1 MKLKFFL
8 ITIILFLN
16 SCGYTPMYSSA
27 NKTDFNL
34 EKINLKGDEFIINDI
49 TNNLNNLSKTNSK
62 KSIIIEGKILY
73 QKTSQTKN
81 LAGDTTQYRLKTTSE
96 LTIKSSNQELK
107 LNMNENFD
115 MKNFDEREILE
126 NQDNFFEGIFSG
138 SLFDEDKFVIINQA
152 TDKIVKVIEILI
164 EKKEKIKK
172 IAILLNANSLEKKSK
187 LRSIFE
193 KKLICVPFYIDNNE
207 TLFKFTET
215 FLKQKKINIS
225 PFNINF
231 LVNKCNGDRRNLKN
245 ELLKIEMFCLNK
257 RNITDDELQ
266 KLVCLSE
273 NKSINE
279 LIDCCLVKDE
289 KNTINILNDNVF
301 NNDDSI
307 LITRT
312 FLNKLKRIHKLILN
326 YEENRNLNETIRNAK
341 PPIFWKEKPIVEKQ
355 IRTWKPDLIEKL
367 IVDINEIE
375 LQIKK
380 NNTNS
385 INLIS
390 DFILN
395 TAA

>member
-1 MKLKFFL
+1 MIIKSFEINKIDPFKNNL
-8 ITIILFLN
+8 ILFYGQN
-16 SCGYTPMYSSA
+16 EG
-27 NKTDFNL
+27 
-34 EKINLKGDEFIINDI
+34 LKDENI
-49 TNNLNNLSKTNSK
+49 
-62 KSIIIEGKILY
+62 
-73 QKTSQTKN
+73 
-81 LAGDTTQYRLKTTSE
+81 
-96 LTIKSSNQELK
+96 LK
-107 LNMNENFD
+107 LSSKFHNII
-115 MKNFDEREILE
+115 KYHEREILE
-126 NQDNFFEGIFSG
+126 NKDNFFESVFSG
-138 SLFDEDKFVIINQA
+138 SLFDKDKFVIINQA
-152 TDKIVKVIEILI
+152 TDKIVKIIEILI
-164 EKKEKIKK
+164 EKKEKIKE

-193 KKLICVPFYIDNNE
+193 KNLLCVPFYIDNNE

-215 FLKQKKINIS
+215 FLKQKRINIS
-225 PFNINF
+225 PLNINF

-245 ELLKIEMFCLNK
+245 ELHKIEMFCLNK
-257 RNITDDELQ
+257 RNIKDEELQ

-273 NKSINE
+273 NKNISE

-289 KNTINILNDNVF
+289 KNTINILNDNIF

-312 FLNKLKRIHKLILN
+312 FLNKLKKIRKLILS
-326 YEENRNLNETIRNAK
+326 YEKNKNLNETIQNAK
-341 PPIFWKEKPIVEKQ
+341 PPIFWKDKPIVEKQ

-367 IVDINEIE
+367 IIDINEIE
-375 LQIKK
+375 LQIKR

>member
-1 MKLKFFL
+1 MIIKSFEINKIDPLKNNL
-8 ITIILFLN
+8 ILFYGQN
-16 SCGYTPMYSSA
+16 EG
-27 NKTDFNL
+27 
-34 EKINLKGDEFIINDI
+34 LKDENI
-49 TNNLNNLSKTNSK
+49 
-62 KSIIIEGKILY
+62 
-73 QKTSQTKN
+73 
-81 LAGDTTQYRLKTTSE
+81 
-96 LTIKSSNQELK
+96 LK
-107 LNMNENFD
+107 LSSKFHNII
-115 MKNFDEREILE
+115 KYHEREILE
-126 NQDNFFEGIFSG
+126 NQDDFFESVFSG

-152 TDKIVKVIEILI
+152 TDKIVKIIEILI
-164 EKKEKIKK
+164 EKKEKIKE

-193 KKLICVPFYIDNNE
+193 KNLLCVPFYIDNNE

-225 PFNINF
+225 PLNINF

-245 ELLKIEMFCLNK
+245 ELHKIEMFCLNK
-257 RNITDDELQ
+257 RNIKDEELQ

-273 NKSINE
+273 NKNISE

-289 KNTINILNDNVF
+289 KNTINILNDNIF

-312 FLNKLKRIHKLILN
+312 FLNKLKKIRKLILS
-326 YEENRNLNETIRNAK
+326 YEKNKNLNETIQNAK
-341 PPIFWKEKPIVEKQ
+341 PPIFWKDKPIVEKQ

-367 IVDINEIE
+367 IIDINKIE
-375 LQIKK
+375 LQIKR

-395 TAA
+395 TAN

>member
-1 MKLKFFL
+1 MIIKSFEINKIDPFKSNL
-8 ITIILFLN
+8 ILFYGQNEGLKDEN
-16 SCGYTPMYSSA
+16 ILKLSS
-27 NKTDFNL
+27 KFH
-34 EKINLKGDEFIINDI
+34 
-49 TNNLNNLSKTNSK
+49 
-62 KSIIIEGKILY
+62 SIIKY
-73 QKTSQTKN
+73 
-81 LAGDTTQYRLKTTSE
+81 
-96 LTIKSSNQELK
+96 
-107 LNMNENFD
+107 
-115 MKNFDEREILE
+115 DEREVLE
-126 NQDNFFEGIFSG
+126 NQDNFFESIFSG
-138 SLFDEDKFVIINQA
+138 SLFDENKFVIINQA
-152 TDKIVKVIEILI
+152 SDKIVKIIKILI
-164 EKKEKIKK
+164 EKKEKIKEV
-172 IAILLNANSLEKKSK
+172 AILLNANTLEKKSK

-193 KKLICVPFYIDNNE
+193 KNLLCVPFYIDNNE

-225 PFNINF
+225 PSNINF

-245 ELLKIEMFCLNK
+245 ELHKIEMFCLNK
-257 RNITDDELQ
+257 RNIKDEELQ

-273 NKSINE
+273 NKNISE

-289 KNTINILNDNVF
+289 KNTINILNDNIF

-312 FLNKLKRIHKLILN
+312 FLNKLKKIHKLILS
-326 YEENRNLNETIRNAK
+326 YERNKNLNETIRNAR
-341 PPIFWKEKPIVEKQ
+341 PPIFWKDKPIVEKQ

-367 IVDINEIE
+367 IIDINKIE
-375 LQIKK
+375 LQIKR

>member
-1 MKLKFFL
+1 MIIKSFEINKIDPFKNNL
-8 ITIILFLN
+8 ILFYGQNEGLKDEN
-16 SCGYTPMYSSA
+16 IIKLSSKFH
-27 NKTDFNL
+27 N
-34 EKINLKGDEFIINDI
+34 II
-49 TNNLNNLSKTNSK
+49 K
-62 KSIIIEGKILY
+62 Y
-73 QKTSQTKN
+73 H
-81 LAGDTTQYRLKTTSE
+81 
-96 LTIKSSNQELK
+96 
-107 LNMNENFD
+107 
-115 MKNFDEREILE
+115 EREILE
-126 NQDNFFEGIFSG
+126 NQDNFFESIFSG
-138 SLFDEDKFVIINQA
+138 SLFDENKFVIINQA
-152 TDKIVKVIEILI
+152 SDKIVKIIEILI
-164 EKKEKIKK
+164 EKKEKIKE

-193 KKLICVPFYIDNNE
+193 KNLLCVPFYIDNNE

-225 PFNINF
+225 PLNINF
-231 LVNKCNGDRRNLKN
+231 LINKCNGDRRNLKN
-245 ELLKIEMFCLNK
+245 ELHKIEMFCLNK
-257 RNITDDELQ
+257 RNIKDEELQ

-273 NKSINE
+273 NKNISE

-289 KNTINILNDNVF
+289 KNTINILNDNIF

-312 FLNKLKRIHKLILN
+312 FLNKLKKIHKLILS
-326 YEENRNLNETIRNAK
+326 YERNKNLNETIRNAR
-341 PPIFWKEKPIVEKQ
+341 PPIFWKDKPIVEKQ

-367 IVDINEIE
+367 IIDINEIE

>member
-1 MKLKFFL
+1 MIIKSFEINRIDPSKNNL
-8 ITIILFLN
+8 ILFYGQN
-16 SCGYTPMYSSA
+16 EG
-27 NKTDFNL
+27 
-34 EKINLKGDEFIINDI
+34 LKDENI
-49 TNNLNNLSKTNSK
+49 
-62 KSIIIEGKILY
+62 
-73 QKTSQTKN
+73 
-81 LAGDTTQYRLKTTSE
+81 
-96 LTIKSSNQELK
+96 LK
-107 LNMNENFD
+107 LSSKFHNII
-115 MKNFDEREILE
+115 KYYEREILE
-126 NQDNFFEGIFSG
+126 YQDNFFEGIFSG

-152 TDKIVKVIEILI
+152 TDKIVKIIEILI
-164 EKKEKIKK
+164 EKKEKIKN
-172 IAILLNANSLEKKSK
+172 IVILLNANSLEKKSK

-207 TLFKFTET
+207 TLFKFAEA
-215 FLKQKKINIS
+215 FLKEKKINVS
-225 PFNINF
+225 PLNINF

-257 RNITDDELQ
+257 KNIIDDELQ

-279 LIDCCLVKDE
+279 LIDYCLVKDE

-312 FLNKLKRIHKLILN
+312 FLNKLKKIHKLILN
-326 YEENRNLNETIRNAK
+326 YEENRNLNKTIQNAK
-341 PPIFWKEKPIVEKQ
+341 PPIFWKDKPIVEKQ
-355 IRTWKPDLIEKL
+355 IKTWEPDLIKKL
-367 IVDINEIE
+367 IIDINEIE

>member
-1 MKLKFFL
+1 MIIKSFEINKIDPFKNNL
-8 ITIILFLN
+8 ILFYGQN
-16 SCGYTPMYSSA
+16 EG
-27 NKTDFNL
+27 
-34 EKINLKGDEFIINDI
+34 LKDENI
-49 TNNLNNLSKTNSK
+49 
-62 KSIIIEGKILY
+62 
-73 QKTSQTKN
+73 
-81 LAGDTTQYRLKTTSE
+81 
-96 LTIKSSNQELK
+96 LK
-107 LNMNENFD
+107 LSSKFHNII
-115 MKNFDEREILE
+115 KYHEREVLE
-126 NQDNFFEGIFSG
+126 NQDNFFESIFSG

-152 TDKIVKVIEILI
+152 SDKIVKIIEILI
-164 EKKEKIKK
+164 EKKEKIKE

-193 KKLICVPFYIDNNE
+193 KNLLCVPFYIDNNE

-225 PFNINF
+225 PLNINF

-245 ELLKIEMFCLNK
+245 ELHKIEMYCLNK
-257 RNITDDELQ
+257 KNIKDEELQ

-273 NKSINE
+273 NKNISE
-279 LIDCCLVKDE
+279 LIDCCLIKDE
-289 KNTINILNDNVF
+289 KNTINILNDNIF

-312 FLNKLKRIHKLILN
+312 FLNKLKKIHKLILS
-326 YEENRNLNETIRNAK
+326 YEKNKNLNETIRNAK
-341 PPIFWKEKPIVEKQ
+341 PPIFWKDKPIVEKQ

-367 IVDINEIE
+367 IIEINEIE
-375 LQIKK
+375 LQIKR

>member
-1 MKLKFFL
+1 MIIKSFEINKIDPFKNNL
-8 ITIILFLN
+8 ILFYGQNEGLKDEN
-16 SCGYTPMYSSA
+16 IRKLSS
-27 NKTDFNL
+27 KFH
-34 EKINLKGDEFIINDI
+34 
-49 TNNLNNLSKTNSK
+49 
-62 KSIIIEGKILY
+62 SIIKY
-73 QKTSQTKN
+73 
-81 LAGDTTQYRLKTTSE
+81 
-96 LTIKSSNQELK
+96 
-107 LNMNENFD
+107 
-115 MKNFDEREILE
+115 DEREVLE
-126 NQDNFFEGIFSG
+126 NQDNFFESIFSG
-138 SLFDEDKFVIINQA
+138 SLFDENKFVIINQA
-152 TDKIVKVIEILI
+152 SDKIVKIIEILI
-164 EKKEKIKK
+164 EKKEKIKE

-193 KKLICVPFYIDNNE
+193 KNLLCVPFYIDNNE

-225 PFNINF
+225 PLNINF

-245 ELLKIEMFCLNK
+245 ELHKIEMFCLNK
-257 RNITDDELQ
+257 RNIKDEELQ

-273 NKSINE
+273 NKNISE

-289 KNTINILNDNVF
+289 KNTINILNDNIF

-312 FLNKLKRIHKLILN
+312 FLNKLKKIHKLILS
-326 YEENRNLNETIRNAK
+326 YEKNKNLNETIRNAR
-341 PPIFWKEKPIVEKQ
+341 PPIFWKDKPIVEKQ

-367 IVDINEIE
+367 IIDINEIE
-375 LQIKK
+375 LQIKR

>member
-1 MKLKFFL
+1 MIIKSFEINKIDPFKNNL
-8 ITIILFLN
+8 ILFYGQNEGLKDEN
-16 SCGYTPMYSSA
+16 ILKLSS
-27 NKTDFNL
+27 KFH
-34 EKINLKGDEFIINDI
+34 
-49 TNNLNNLSKTNSK
+49 
-62 KSIIIEGKILY
+62 SIIKY
-73 QKTSQTKN
+73 
-81 LAGDTTQYRLKTTSE
+81 
-96 LTIKSSNQELK
+96 
-107 LNMNENFD
+107 
-115 MKNFDEREILE
+115 DEREVLE
-126 NQDNFFEGIFSG
+126 NQDNFFESIFSG
-138 SLFDEDKFVIINQA
+138 SLFDENKFVIINQA
-152 TDKIVKVIEILI
+152 SDKIVKIIEILI
-164 EKKEKIKK
+164 EKKEKIKE

-193 KKLICVPFYIDNNE
+193 KNLLCVPFYIDNNE

-225 PFNINF
+225 PLNINF

-245 ELLKIEMFCLNK
+245 ELHKIEMFCLNK
-257 RNITDDELQ
+257 RNIKDEELQ

-273 NKSINE
+273 NKNISE

-289 KNTINILNDNVF
+289 KNTINILNDNIF

-312 FLNKLKRIHKLILN
+312 FLNKLKKIHKLILS
-326 YEENRNLNETIRNAK
+326 YEKNKNLNETIRNAR
-341 PPIFWKEKPIVEKQ
+341 PPIFWKDKPIVEKQ

-367 IVDINEIE
+367 IIDINEIE
-375 LQIKK
+375 LQIKR

>member
-1 MKLKFFL
+1 MIIKSFEINKIDPLKNNL
-8 ITIILFLN
+8 ILFYGQN
-16 SCGYTPMYSSA
+16 EG
-27 NKTDFNL
+27 
-34 EKINLKGDEFIINDI
+34 LKDENI
-49 TNNLNNLSKTNSK
+49 
-62 KSIIIEGKILY
+62 
-73 QKTSQTKN
+73 
-81 LAGDTTQYRLKTTSE
+81 
-96 LTIKSSNQELK
+96 LK
-107 LNMNENFD
+107 LSSKFHNII
-115 MKNFDEREILE
+115 KYHEREILE
-126 NQDNFFEGIFSG
+126 NQDNFFESVFSG

-152 TDKIVKVIEILI
+152 TDKIVKIIEILI
-164 EKKEKIKK
+164 EKKEKIKE

-193 KKLICVPFYIDNNE
+193 KNLLCVPFYIDNNE

-225 PFNINF
+225 PSNINF

-245 ELLKIEMFCLNK
+245 ELHKIEMFCLNK
-257 RNITDDELQ
+257 RNIKDEELQ

-273 NKSINE
+273 NKNISE

-289 KNTINILNDNVF
+289 KNTINILNDNIF

-312 FLNKLKRIHKLILN
+312 FLNKLKKIRKLILS
-326 YEENRNLNETIRNAK
+326 YEKNKNLNETIQNAK
-341 PPIFWKEKPIVEKQ
+341 PPIFWKDKPIVEKQ

-367 IVDINEIE
+367 IIDINEIE
-375 LQIKK
+375 LQIKR

>member
-1 MKLKFFL
+1 MIIKSFEINKIDPFKNNL
-8 ITIILFLN
+8 ILFYGQN
-16 SCGYTPMYSSA
+16 EG
-27 NKTDFNL
+27 
-34 EKINLKGDEFIINDI
+34 LKDENI
-49 TNNLNNLSKTNSK
+49 
-62 KSIIIEGKILY
+62 
-73 QKTSQTKN
+73 
-81 LAGDTTQYRLKTTSE
+81 
-96 LTIKSSNQELK
+96 LK
-107 LNMNENFD
+107 LSSKFHNII
-115 MKNFDEREILE
+115 KYHEREVLE
-126 NQDNFFEGIFSG
+126 NQDNFFESIFSG

-152 TDKIVKVIEILI
+152 SDKIVKIIEILI
-164 EKKEKIKK
+164 EKKEKIKE

-193 KKLICVPFYIDNNE
+193 KNLLCVPFYIDNNE

-225 PFNINF
+225 PLNINF

-245 ELLKIEMFCLNK
+245 ELHKIEMFCLNK
-257 RNITDDELQ
+257 KNIKDEELQ

-273 NKSINE
+273 NKNISE

-289 KNTINILNDNVF
+289 KNTINILNDNIF

-312 FLNKLKRIHKLILN
+312 FLNKLKKIHKLILS
-326 YEENRNLNETIRNAK
+326 YEKNKNLNETIRNAK
-341 PPIFWKEKPIVEKQ
+341 PPIFWKDKPIVEKQ

-367 IVDINEIE
+367 IIDINEIE
-375 LQIKK
+375 LQIKR

>member
-1 MKLKFFL
+1 MIIKSFEINKIDPFKNNL
-8 ITIILFLN
+8 ILFYGQN
-16 SCGYTPMYSSA
+16 EG
-27 NKTDFNL
+27 
-34 EKINLKGDEFIINDI
+34 LKDENI
-49 TNNLNNLSKTNSK
+49 
-62 KSIIIEGKILY
+62 
-73 QKTSQTKN
+73 
-81 LAGDTTQYRLKTTSE
+81 
-96 LTIKSSNQELK
+96 LK
-107 LNMNENFD
+107 LSSKFHNII
-115 MKNFDEREILE
+115 KYHEREVLE
-126 NQDNFFEGIFSG
+126 NQDNFFESIFSG
-138 SLFDEDKFVIINQA
+138 SLFDKDKFVIINQA
-152 TDKIVKVIEILI
+152 SDKIVKIIEILI
-164 EKKEKIKK
+164 KKKEKIKE

-207 TLFKFTET
+207 TLFRFTQT

-225 PFNINF
+225 PLNINF

-257 RNITDDELQ
+257 KNVRDDELQ

-312 FLNKLKRIHKLILN
+312 FLNKLKKIHKLVLN
-326 YEENRNLNETIRNAK
+326 YEENRNLNETILNAK
-341 PPIFWKEKPIVEKQ
+341 PPIFWKDKPIVEKQ

-367 IVDINEIE
+367 IIDINEIE
-375 LQIKK
+375 LQIKR

>member
-1 MKLKFFL
+1 MIIKSFEINKIDPFKNNL
-8 ITIILFLN
+8 ILFYGQN
-16 SCGYTPMYSSA
+16 EG
-27 NKTDFNL
+27 
-34 EKINLKGDEFIINDI
+34 LKDENI
-49 TNNLNNLSKTNSK
+49 
-62 KSIIIEGKILY
+62 
-73 QKTSQTKN
+73 
-81 LAGDTTQYRLKTTSE
+81 
-96 LTIKSSNQELK
+96 LK
-107 LNMNENFD
+107 LSSKFHNII
-115 MKNFDEREILE
+115 KYHEREVLE
-126 NQDNFFEGIFSG
+126 NQDNFFESIFSG

-152 TDKIVKVIEILI
+152 SDKIVKIIEILI
-164 EKKEKIKK
+164 EKKEKIKE

-193 KKLICVPFYIDNNE
+193 KNLLCVPFYIDNNE

-225 PFNINF
+225 PLNINF

-245 ELLKIEMFCLNK
+245 ELHKIEMFCLNK
-257 RNITDDELQ
+257 KNIKDEELQ

-273 NKSINE
+273 NKNISE
-279 LIDCCLVKDE
+279 LIDCCLIKDE
-289 KNTINILNDNVF
+289 KNTINILNDNIF

-312 FLNKLKRIHKLILN
+312 FLNKLKKIHKLILS
-326 YEENRNLNETIRNAK
+326 YEKNKNLNETIRNAK
-341 PPIFWKEKPIVEKQ
+341 PPIFWKDKPIVEKQ

-367 IVDINEIE
+367 IIEINEIE
-375 LQIKK
+375 LQIKR

>member
-1 MKLKFFL
+1 MIIKSFEINKIDPFKNNL
-8 ITIILFLN
+8 ILFYGQN
-16 SCGYTPMYSSA
+16 EG
-27 NKTDFNL
+27 
-34 EKINLKGDEFIINDI
+34 LKDENI
-49 TNNLNNLSKTNSK
+49 
-62 KSIIIEGKILY
+62 
-73 QKTSQTKN
+73 
-81 LAGDTTQYRLKTTSE
+81 
-96 LTIKSSNQELK
+96 LK
-107 LNMNENFD
+107 LSSKFHNII
-115 MKNFDEREILE
+115 KYHEREVLE
-126 NQDNFFEGIFSG
+126 NQDNFFESIFSG

-152 TDKIVKVIEILI
+152 SDKIIKIIEILI
-164 EKKEKIKK
+164 EKKEKIKE

-193 KKLICVPFYIDNNE
+193 KNLLCVPFYIDNNE

-215 FLKQKKINIS
+215 YLKQKKINIS
-225 PFNINF
+225 PLNINF

-245 ELLKIEMFCLNK
+245 ELHKIEMFCLNK
-257 RNITDDELQ
+257 KNIKDEELQ

-273 NKSINE
+273 NKNISE

-289 KNTINILNDNVF
+289 KNTINILNDNIF

-312 FLNKLKRIHKLILN
+312 FLNKLKKIHKLILS
-326 YEENRNLNETIRNAK
+326 YEKNKNLNETIRNAK
-341 PPIFWKEKPIVEKQ
+341 PPIFWKDKPIVEKQ
-355 IRTWKPDLIEKL
+355 IKTWKPDLIEKL
-367 IVDINEIE
+367 IIEINEIE
-375 LQIKK
+375 LQIKR

>member
-1 MKLKFFL
+1 MIIKSFEINKIDPFKNNL
-8 ITIILFLN
+8 ILFYGQNEGLKDEN
-16 SCGYTPMYSSA
+16 ILKLSS
-27 NKTDFNL
+27 KFH
-34 EKINLKGDEFIINDI
+34 
-49 TNNLNNLSKTNSK
+49 
-62 KSIIIEGKILY
+62 SIIKY
-73 QKTSQTKN
+73 
-81 LAGDTTQYRLKTTSE
+81 
-96 LTIKSSNQELK
+96 
-107 LNMNENFD
+107 
-115 MKNFDEREILE
+115 DEREVLE
-126 NQDNFFEGIFSG
+126 NQDNFFESIFSG
-138 SLFDEDKFVIINQA
+138 SLFDENKFVIINQA
-152 TDKIVKVIEILI
+152 SDKIVKIIEILI
-164 EKKEKIKK
+164 EKKEKIKE

-193 KKLICVPFYIDNNE
+193 KNLLCVPFYIDNNE

-215 FLKQKKINIS
+215 FLKQKRINIS
-225 PFNINF
+225 PLNINF

-245 ELLKIEMFCLNK
+245 ELHKIEMFCLNK
-257 RNITDDELQ
+257 RNIKDEELQ

-273 NKSINE
+273 NKNISE

-289 KNTINILNDNVF
+289 KNTINILNDNIF

-312 FLNKLKRIHKLILN
+312 FLNKLKKIHKLILS
-326 YEENRNLNETIRNAK
+326 YEKNKNLNETIRNAR
-341 PPIFWKEKPIVEKQ
+341 PPIFWKDKPIVEKQ

-367 IVDINEIE
+367 IIDINEIE
-375 LQIKK
+375 LQIKR

>member
-1 MKLKFFL
+1 MIIKSFEINKIDPFKSNL
-8 ITIILFLN
+8 ILFYGQNEGLKDEN
-16 SCGYTPMYSSA
+16 ILKLSS
-27 NKTDFNL
+27 KFH
-34 EKINLKGDEFIINDI
+34 
-49 TNNLNNLSKTNSK
+49 
-62 KSIIIEGKILY
+62 SIIKY
-73 QKTSQTKN
+73 
-81 LAGDTTQYRLKTTSE
+81 
-96 LTIKSSNQELK
+96 
-107 LNMNENFD
+107 
-115 MKNFDEREILE
+115 DEREVLE
-126 NQDNFFEGIFSG
+126 NQDNFFESIFSG
-138 SLFDEDKFVIINQA
+138 SLFDENKFVIINQA
-152 TDKIVKVIEILI
+152 SDKIVKIIEILI
-164 EKKEKIKK
+164 EKKEKIKE

-193 KKLICVPFYIDNNE
+193 KNLLCVPFYIDNNE

-215 FLKQKKINIS
+215 FLKQKRINIS
-225 PFNINF
+225 PLNINF

-245 ELLKIEMFCLNK
+245 ELHKIEMFCLNK
-257 RNITDDELQ
+257 RNIKDEELQ

-273 NKSINE
+273 NKNISE

-289 KNTINILNDNVF
+289 KNTINILNDNIF

-312 FLNKLKRIHKLILN
+312 FLNKLKKIHKLILS
-326 YEENRNLNETIRNAK
+326 YERNKNLNETIRNAR
-341 PPIFWKEKPIVEKQ
+341 PPIFWKDKPIVEKQ

-367 IVDINEIE
+367 IIDINEIE
-375 LQIKK
+375 LQIKR

>member
-1 MKLKFFL
+1 MIIKSFEINKIDPFKNNL
-8 ITIILFLN
+8 ILFYGQN
-16 SCGYTPMYSSA
+16 EG
-27 NKTDFNL
+27 
-34 EKINLKGDEFIINDI
+34 LKDENI
-49 TNNLNNLSKTNSK
+49 
-62 KSIIIEGKILY
+62 
-73 QKTSQTKN
+73 
-81 LAGDTTQYRLKTTSE
+81 
-96 LTIKSSNQELK
+96 LK
-107 LNMNENFD
+107 LSSKFHNVI
-115 MKNFDEREILE
+115 KYHEREILE
-126 NQDNFFEGIFSG
+126 NQDDFFESIFSG
-138 SLFDEDKFVIINQA
+138 SLFDENKFVIINQA
-152 TDKIVKVIEILI
+152 SDKIVKIIEILI
-164 EKKEKIKK
+164 EKKEKIKE

-193 KKLICVPFYIDNNE
+193 KNLICVPFYIDNNE

-225 PFNINF
+225 PLNINF
-231 LVNKCNGDRRNLKN
+231 LINKCNGDRRNLKN
-245 ELLKIEMFCLNK
+245 ELHKIEMFCLNK
-257 RNITDDELQ
+257 RNIKDEELQ

-273 NKSINE
+273 NKNISE

-289 KNTINILNDNVF
+289 KNTINILNDNIF

-312 FLNKLKRIHKLILN
+312 FLNKLKKIHKLILS
-326 YEENRNLNETIRNAK
+326 YERNKNLNETIRNAR
-341 PPIFWKEKPIVEKQ
+341 PPIFWKDKPIVEKQ
-355 IRTWKPDLIEKL
+355 IRTWKPYLIEKL
-367 IVDINEIE
+367 IIDINEIE

>member
-1 MKLKFFL
+1 MIIKSFEINKIDPLKNNL
-8 ITIILFLN
+8 ILFYGQN
-16 SCGYTPMYSSA
+16 EG
-27 NKTDFNL
+27 
-34 EKINLKGDEFIINDI
+34 LKDENI
-49 TNNLNNLSKTNSK
+49 
-62 KSIIIEGKILY
+62 
-73 QKTSQTKN
+73 
-81 LAGDTTQYRLKTTSE
+81 
-96 LTIKSSNQELK
+96 LK
-107 LNMNENFD
+107 LSSKFHNII
-115 MKNFDEREILE
+115 KYHEREILE
-126 NQDNFFEGIFSG
+126 NQDNFFESVFSG
-138 SLFDEDKFVIINQA
+138 SLFDKDKFVIINQA
-152 TDKIVKVIEILI
+152 TDKIVKIIEILI
-164 EKKEKIKK
+164 EKKEKIKE

-193 KKLICVPFYIDNNE
+193 KNLLCVPFYIDNNE

-225 PFNINF
+225 PLNINF

-245 ELLKIEMFCLNK
+245 ELHKIEMFCLNK
-257 RNITDDELQ
+257 RNIKDEELQ

-273 NKSINE
+273 NKNITE

-289 KNTINILNDNVF
+289 KNTINILNDNIF

-312 FLNKLKRIHKLILN
+312 FLNKLKKIRKLILS
-326 YEENRNLNETIRNAK
+326 YEKNKNLNETIQNAK
-341 PPIFWKEKPIVEKQ
+341 PPIFWKDKPIVEKQ

-367 IVDINEIE
+367 IIDINKIE
-375 LQIKK
+375 LQIKR

>member
-1 MKLKFFL
+1 MIIKSFEINKIDPFKNNL
-8 ITIILFLN
+8 ILFYGQN
-16 SCGYTPMYSSA
+16 EG
-27 NKTDFNL
+27 
-34 EKINLKGDEFIINDI
+34 LKDENI
-49 TNNLNNLSKTNSK
+49 
-62 KSIIIEGKILY
+62 
-73 QKTSQTKN
+73 
-81 LAGDTTQYRLKTTSE
+81 
-96 LTIKSSNQELK
+96 LK
-107 LNMNENFD
+107 LSSKFHNII
-115 MKNFDEREILE
+115 KYHEREVLE
-126 NQDNFFEGIFSG
+126 NQDNFFESIFSG

-152 TDKIVKVIEILI
+152 SDKIVKIIEILI
-164 EKKEKIKK
+164 EKKEKLKE

-193 KKLICVPFYIDNNE
+193 KNLLCVPFYIDNNE

-215 FLKQKKINIS
+215 YLKQKKINIS
-225 PFNINF
+225 PLNINF

-245 ELLKIEMFCLNK
+245 ELHKIEMYCLNK
-257 RNITDDELQ
+257 KNIKDEELQ

-273 NKSINE
+273 NKNISE

-289 KNTINILNDNVF
+289 KNTINILNDNIF

-312 FLNKLKRIHKLILN
+312 FLNKLKKIHKLILS
-326 YEENRNLNETIRNAK
+326 YEKNKNLNETIRNAK
-341 PPIFWKEKPIVEKQ
+341 PPIFWKDKPIVEKQ

-367 IVDINEIE
+367 IIEINEIE
-375 LQIKK
+375 LQIKR

>member
-1 MKLKFFL
+1 MIIKSFEINKIDPLKNNL
-8 ITIILFLN
+8 ILFYGQN
-16 SCGYTPMYSSA
+16 EG
-27 NKTDFNL
+27 
-34 EKINLKGDEFIINDI
+34 LKDENI
-49 TNNLNNLSKTNSK
+49 
-62 KSIIIEGKILY
+62 
-73 QKTSQTKN
+73 
-81 LAGDTTQYRLKTTSE
+81 
-96 LTIKSSNQELK
+96 LK
-107 LNMNENFD
+107 LSSKFQNII
-115 MKNFDEREILE
+115 KYHEREILE
-126 NQDNFFEGIFSG
+126 NQDNFFESVFSG

-152 TDKIVKVIEILI
+152 TDKIVKIIEILI
-164 EKKEKIKK
+164 EKKEKIKE

-193 KKLICVPFYIDNNE
+193 KNLLCVPFYIDNNE

-215 FLKQKKINIS
+215 FLKQKRINIS
-225 PFNINF
+225 PLNINF

-245 ELLKIEMFCLNK
+245 ELHKIEMFCLNK
-257 RNITDDELQ
+257 RNIKDEELQ

-273 NKSINE
+273 NKNISE

-289 KNTINILNDNVF
+289 KNTINILNDNIF

-312 FLNKLKRIHKLILN
+312 FLNKLKKIRKLILS
-326 YEENRNLNETIRNAK
+326 YEKNKNLNETIQNAK
-341 PPIFWKEKPIVEKQ
+341 PPIFWKDKPIVEKQ
-355 IRTWKPDLIEKL
+355 IRTWKPELIKKL
-367 IVDINEIE
+367 IIDINEIE
-375 LQIKK
+375 LQIKR

>member
-1 MKLKFFL
+1 MIIKSFEINKIDPLKNNL
-8 ITIILFLN
+8 ILFYGQN
-16 SCGYTPMYSSA
+16 EG
-27 NKTDFNL
+27 
-34 EKINLKGDEFIINDI
+34 LKDENI
-49 TNNLNNLSKTNSK
+49 
-62 KSIIIEGKILY
+62 
-73 QKTSQTKN
+73 
-81 LAGDTTQYRLKTTSE
+81 
-96 LTIKSSNQELK
+96 LK
-107 LNMNENFD
+107 LSSKFHNII
-115 MKNFDEREILE
+115 KYHEREILE
-126 NQDNFFEGIFSG
+126 NQDNFFESVFSG

-152 TDKIVKVIEILI
+152 TDKIVKIIEILI
-164 EKKEKIKK
+164 EKKEKIKE

-207 TLFKFTET
+207 TLFKFTENI
-215 FLKQKKINIS
+215 LKQKKINIS
-225 PFNINF
+225 PLNINF

>member
-1 MKLKFFL
+1 MIIKSFEINKIDPFKNNL
-8 ITIILFLN
+8 ILFYGQN
-16 SCGYTPMYSSA
+16 EG
-27 NKTDFNL
+27 
-34 EKINLKGDEFIINDI
+34 LKDENI
-49 TNNLNNLSKTNSK
+49 
-62 KSIIIEGKILY
+62 
-73 QKTSQTKN
+73 
-81 LAGDTTQYRLKTTSE
+81 
-96 LTIKSSNQELK
+96 LK
-107 LNMNENFD
+107 LSSKFHNII
-115 MKNFDEREILE
+115 KYHEREVLE
-126 NQDNFFEGIFSG
+126 NQDNFFESIFSG

-152 TDKIVKVIEILI
+152 SDKIVKIIEILI
-164 EKKEKIKK
+164 EKKEKIKE

-193 KKLICVPFYIDNNE
+193 KNLLCVPFYIDNNE

-225 PFNINF
+225 PLNINF
-231 LVNKCNGDRRNLKN
+231 LLNKCNGDRRNLKN
-245 ELLKIEMFCLNK
+245 ELHKIEMFCLNK
-257 RNITDDELQ
+257 RNIKDEELQ

-273 NKSINE
+273 NKNISE

-289 KNTINILNDNVF
+289 KNTISILNDNIF

-312 FLNKLKRIHKLILN
+312 FLNKLKKIHKLILS
-326 YEENRNLNETIRNAK
+326 YEKNKNLNETIRNAK
-341 PPIFWKEKPIVEKQ
+341 PPIFWKDKPIVEKQ

-367 IVDINEIE
+367 IIDINEIE
-375 LQIKK
+375 LQIKR

>member
-1 MKLKFFL
+1 MIIKSFEINKIDPLKNNL
-8 ITIILFLN
+8 ILFYGQNEGLKDEN
-16 SCGYTPMYSSA
+16 IIKLSSKFH
-27 NKTDFNL
+27 N
-34 EKINLKGDEFIINDI
+34 II
-49 TNNLNNLSKTNSK
+49 K
-62 KSIIIEGKILY
+62 Y
-73 QKTSQTKN
+73 H
-81 LAGDTTQYRLKTTSE
+81 
-96 LTIKSSNQELK
+96 
-107 LNMNENFD
+107 
-115 MKNFDEREILE
+115 EREILE
-126 NQDNFFEGIFSG
+126 NQDNFFESIFSG

-152 TDKIVKVIEILI
+152 TDKIVKIIEILI
-164 EKKEKIKK
+164 EKKEKIKEV
-172 IAILLNANSLEKKSK
+172 AILLNANSLEKKSK

-193 KKLICVPFYIDNNE
+193 KNLLCVPFYIDNNE

-225 PFNINF
+225 PLNINF
-231 LVNKCNGDRRNLKN
+231 LINKCNGDRRNLKN
-245 ELLKIEMFCLNK
+245 ELHKIEMFCLNK
-257 RNITDDELQ
+257 RNIKDEELQ

-273 NKSINE
+273 NKNISE

-289 KNTINILNDNVF
+289 KNTINILNDNIF

-312 FLNKLKRIHKLILN
+312 FLNKLKKIHKLILSYQKN
-326 YEENRNLNETIRNAK
+326 KNLNETIRNAK
-341 PPIFWKEKPIVEKQ
+341 PPIFWRDKPIVEKQ

-367 IVDINEIE
+367 IIDINEIE

>member
-1 MKLKFFL
+1 MIIKSFEINKIDPFKSNL
-8 ITIILFLN
+8 ILFYGQNEGLKDEN
-16 SCGYTPMYSSA
+16 ILKLSS
-27 NKTDFNL
+27 KFH
-34 EKINLKGDEFIINDI
+34 
-49 TNNLNNLSKTNSK
+49 
-62 KSIIIEGKILY
+62 SIIKY
-73 QKTSQTKN
+73 
-81 LAGDTTQYRLKTTSE
+81 
-96 LTIKSSNQELK
+96 
-107 LNMNENFD
+107 
-115 MKNFDEREILE
+115 DEREVLE
-126 NQDNFFEGIFSG
+126 NQDNFFESIFSG
-138 SLFDEDKFVIINQA
+138 SLFDENKFVIINQA
-152 TDKIVKVIEILI
+152 SDKIVKIIEILI
-164 EKKEKIKK
+164 EKKEKIKE

-193 KKLICVPFYIDNNE
+193 KNLLCVPFYIDNNE

-215 FLKQKKINIS
+215 FLKQKRINIS
-225 PFNINF
+225 PLNINF

-245 ELLKIEMFCLNK
+245 ELHKIEMFCLNK
-257 RNITDDELQ
+257 RNIKDEELQ

-273 NKSINE
+273 NKNISE

-289 KNTINILNDNVF
+289 KNTINILNDNIF

-312 FLNKLKRIHKLILN
+312 FLNKLKKIRKLILS
-326 YEENRNLNETIRNAK
+326 YEKNKNLNETIQNAK
-341 PPIFWKEKPIVEKQ
+341 PPIFWKDKPIVEKQ

-367 IVDINEIE
+367 IIDINEIE
-375 LQIKK
+375 LQIKR

>member
-1 MKLKFFL
+1 MIIKSFEINKIDPFKNNL
-8 ITIILFLN
+8 ILFYGQNEGLKDEN
-16 SCGYTPMYSSA
+16 ILKLSS
-27 NKTDFNL
+27 KFH
-34 EKINLKGDEFIINDI
+34 
-49 TNNLNNLSKTNSK
+49 
-62 KSIIIEGKILY
+62 SIIKY
-73 QKTSQTKN
+73 
-81 LAGDTTQYRLKTTSE
+81 
-96 LTIKSSNQELK
+96 
-107 LNMNENFD
+107 
-115 MKNFDEREILE
+115 DEREVLE
-126 NQDNFFEGIFSG
+126 NQDNFFESIFSG
-138 SLFDEDKFVIINQA
+138 SLFDENKFVIINQA
-152 TDKIVKVIEILI
+152 SDKIVKIIEILI
-164 EKKEKIKK
+164 EKKEKIKE

-193 KKLICVPFYIDNNE
+193 KNLLCVPFYIDNNE

-225 PFNINF
+225 PLNINF

-245 ELLKIEMFCLNK
+245 ELHKIEMFCLNK
-257 RNITDDELQ
+257 RNIKDEELQ

-273 NKSINE
+273 NKNISE

-289 KNTINILNDNVF
+289 KNTINILNDNIF

-312 FLNKLKRIHKLILN
+312 FLNKLKKIHKLILS
-326 YEENRNLNETIRNAK
+326 YERNKNLNETIRNAR
-341 PPIFWKEKPIVEKQ
+341 PPIFWKDKPIVEKQ
-355 IRTWKPDLIEKL
+355 IRTWKPDLIKKL
-367 IVDINEIE
+367 IIDINEIE
-375 LQIKK
+375 LQIKR

>member
-1 MKLKFFL
+1 MIIKSFEINKIDPFKNNL
-8 ITIILFLN
+8 ILFYGQNEGLKDEN
-16 SCGYTPMYSSA
+16 IIKLSSKFH
-27 NKTDFNL
+27 N
-34 EKINLKGDEFIINDI
+34 II
-49 TNNLNNLSKTNSK
+49 K
-62 KSIIIEGKILY
+62 Y
-73 QKTSQTKN
+73 H
-81 LAGDTTQYRLKTTSE
+81 
-96 LTIKSSNQELK
+96 
-107 LNMNENFD
+107 
-115 MKNFDEREILE
+115 EREILE
-126 NQDNFFEGIFSG
+126 NQDNFFDSIFSG
-138 SLFDEDKFVIINQA
+138 SLFDENKFVIINQA
-152 TDKIVKVIEILI
+152 SDKIVKIIEILI
-164 EKKEKIKK
+164 EKKEKIKE

-193 KKLICVPFYIDNNE
+193 KNLLCVPFYIDNNE

-225 PFNINF
+225 PLNINF
-231 LVNKCNGDRRNLKN
+231 LINKCNGDRRNLKN
-245 ELLKIEMFCLNK
+245 ELHKIEMFCLNK
-257 RNITDDELQ
+257 RNIKDEELQ

-273 NKSINE
+273 NKNISE

-289 KNTINILNDNVF
+289 KNTINILNDNIF

-312 FLNKLKRIHKLILN
+312 FLNKLKKIHKLILS
-326 YEENRNLNETIRNAK
+326 YEKNKNLNETIRNAK
-341 PPIFWKEKPIVEKQ
+341 PPIFWKDKPIVEKQ

-367 IVDINEIE
+367 IIDINEIE

>member
-1 MKLKFFL
+1 MIIKSFEINKIDPFKSNL
-8 ITIILFLN
+8 ILFYGQN
-16 SCGYTPMYSSA
+16 EG
-27 NKTDFNL
+27 
-34 EKINLKGDEFIINDI
+34 LKDENI
-49 TNNLNNLSKTNSK
+49 
-62 KSIIIEGKILY
+62 
-73 QKTSQTKN
+73 
-81 LAGDTTQYRLKTTSE
+81 
-96 LTIKSSNQELK
+96 LK
-107 LNMNENFD
+107 LSSKFQNII
-115 MKNFDEREILE
+115 KYHEREILE
-126 NQDNFFEGIFSG
+126 NQDNFFESVFSG

-152 TDKIVKVIEILI
+152 TDKIVKIIEILI
-164 EKKEKIKK
+164 EKKEKIKE

-193 KKLICVPFYIDNNE
+193 KNLLCVPFYIDNNE

-215 FLKQKKINIS
+215 FLKQKRINIS
-225 PFNINF
+225 PLNINF

-245 ELLKIEMFCLNK
+245 ELHKIEMFCLNK
-257 RNITDDELQ
+257 RNIKDEELQ

-273 NKSINE
+273 NKNISE

-289 KNTINILNDNVF
+289 KNTINILNDNIF

-312 FLNKLKRIHKLILN
+312 FLNKLKKIRKLILS
-326 YEENRNLNETIRNAK
+326 YEKNKNLNETIQNAK
-341 PPIFWKEKPIVEKQ
+341 PPIFWKDKPIVEKQ

-367 IVDINEIE
+367 IIDINKIE
-375 LQIKK
+375 LQIKR